1 MIAIIDYGIGNLGS
15 VKNAFDSLGI
25 ESKIT
30 SDKNEILSADKVI
43 LPGVGAFGDA
53 INTFRAKGFDV
64 VIDEI
69 IKKNTPLLGICVG
82 MQILFDGSYEYGYH
96 KGLGVFEGDF
106 VKFDTNKDNVHYKI
120 PHMGWNDIKV
130 LKDNKLIKDLK
141 DNYVYFV
148 HSYYMKDSKDALC
161 YTEYAGQRFV
171 SAVCRG
177 NIYATQFHPEKS
189 GEVGLNILKNFGSLK

>member
-53 INTFRAKGFDV
+53 INTFKSKGFDV
-64 VIDEI
+64 IIEQI
-69 IKKNTPLLGICVG
+69 IKNNTPLLGICVG

-96 KGLGVFEGDF
+96 KGLGVFKGDF
-106 VKFDTNKDNVHYKI
+106 VKFEANKDNVHYKI
-120 PHMGWNDIKV
+120 PHMGLNSINV
-130 LKDNKLIKDLK
+130 IKDNPLINNLD

-148 HSYYMKDSKDALC
+148 HSYFMKESKDAIC
-161 YTEYAGQRFV
+161 YTEYAGEKFV
-171 SAVCRG
+171 SAVRRG
-177 NIYATQFHPEKS
+177 NVYATQFHPEKS
-189 GEVGLNILKNFGSLK
+189 GDVGLNILKNFGSLK